1 MNKVN
6 KKIVPYILP
15 ICLILVLSFTRL
27 IPHPANFTPV
37 LALGIFSGFYFRN
50 FILSFFIV
58 ISSMFIGDVF
68 LGFHNTM
75 IFTYSSL
82 AVAVLIGLLLKNFNI
97 LGILIGGTTS
107 SIAFFIVTNFGAWL
121 TLDMYENN
129 LSGLMHS
136 YVLAIPF
143 YHNTLLSTLLYL
155 FLIKV
160 IFELVLNKKV
170 TVNS

>member
-1 MNKVN
+1 MNKIN
-6 KKIVPYILP
+6 KKITPYVLP
-15 ICLILVLSFTRL
+15 ICLILALSLTRL
-27 IPHPANFTPV
+27 IPHPSNFAPV

-58 ISSMFIGDVF
+58 ISSMFIGDIF

-82 AVAVLIGLLLKNFNI
+82 AVAVLIGLFLKNFNI
-97 LGILIGGTTS
+97 LGILIAGITS

-121 TLDMYENN
+121 TLDMYEKN
-129 LSGLMHS
+129 LSGLFHS

>member
-1 MNKVN
+1 
-6 KKIVPYILP
+6 
-15 ICLILVLSFTRL
+15 
-27 IPHPANFTPV
+27 
-37 LALGIFSGFYFRN
+37 
-50 FILSFFIV
+50 
-58 ISSMFIGDVF
+58 MFIGDVF

>member
-1 MNKVN
+1 MIKLKNLK
-6 KKIVPYILP
+6 YFILP
-15 ICLILVLSFTRL
+15 IGLILILSFSRL
-27 IPHPANFTPV
+27 IPHPSNFTPI
-37 LALGIFSGFYFRN
+37 LAVGVFAGFYFRN